1 MAEIH
6 REYLTVAQLFTLKTA
21 TAFTLI
27 SLNIEFRST
36 CSTLSEQ
43 ITEQLPLETE
53 VLTPAE
59 RS

>member
-43 ITEQLPLETE
+43 IRELLPLETE